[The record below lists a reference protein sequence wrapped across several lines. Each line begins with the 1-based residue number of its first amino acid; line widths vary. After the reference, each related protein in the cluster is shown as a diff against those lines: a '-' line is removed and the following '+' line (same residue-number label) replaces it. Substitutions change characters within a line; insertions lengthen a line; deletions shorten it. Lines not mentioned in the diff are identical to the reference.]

1 MPMEEQ
7 KEYDYI
13 QQWKNILD
21 TDVLRSNINLIA
33 MYIMVYE
40 LLEDIIISKPKDFY
54 TLIDFDE
61 EVQRKYKKYVLSLYN
76 KNAFPIDTPL
86 FYRH

>member
-1 MPMEEQ
+1 MTMEEQ

-21 TDVLRSNINLIA
+21 TDVLRGNINLIA

-54 TLIDFDE
+54 TLIEFDE
-61 EVQRKYKKYVLSLYN
+61 
-76 KNAFPIDTPL
+76 DTM
-86 FYRH
+86 

>member
-1 MPMEEQ
+1 MAPAIEAMKEQ

-54 TLIDFDE
+54 TLIEFDE
-61 EVQRKYKKYVLSLYN
+61 EAERKYKDCLCMIKML
-76 KNAFPIDTPL
+76 A
-86 FYRH
+86 RR